1 VLTWKKIKRIT
12 IKIEKSIKNQ
22 FSINQIL
29 KDKTEKKN
37 FNHTKGL
44 TKIKRIMI
52 KIEIQNKFYIWL
64 KCENEIKNQFRIKD
78 MKKKQSK

>member
-12 IKIEKSIKNQ
+12 IKIEKNIKDQ

-29 KDKTEKKN
+29 KDKIEKKKN

-44 TKIKRIMI
+44 IKIKRITI

-64 KCENEIKNQFRIKD
+64 KCENEIKKSI
-78 MKKKQSK
+78 